1 LDQDVPVDVRS
12 AIGTAVDANKLEVV
26 DLS

>member
-1 LDQDVPVDVRS
+1 VPADVRS
-12 AIGTAVDANKLEVV
+12 AIGAAVEANKLEVV

>member
-1 LDQDVPVDVRS
+1 VPVDVRS